1 MITSTQAQQYLDSAL
16 GVSVPVFLLEAA
28 VARVAAAEQAM
39 VDAGYDSH
47 TQILIQCMA
56 VSLVAAAGDPR
67 RLSSQGAPS
76 GASRGF
82 KYKDGDLTALR
93 RSLAALDKAGTV
105 ADIVGPD
112 PAASAF
118 MFVVNG

>member
-1 MITSTQAQQYLDSAL
+1 MITSTQAQQYLDSVL
-16 GVSVPVFLLEAA
+16 GVSVPAFMLDAA
-28 VARVAAAEQAM
+28 VARVATAEQAM
-39 VDAGYDSH
+39 ADAGYDSH
-47 TQILIQCMA
+47 TQIMIQCIA
-56 VSLVAAAGDPR
+56 VALVAAAGDPR
-67 RLSSQGAPS
+67 RLSSQAAPS

-93 RSLAALDKAGTV
+93 RSLTAMDTAGTV
-105 ADIVGPD
+105 AAIVGPD

>member
-16 GVSVPVFLLEAA
+16 GVSVPTFLLEAA
-28 VARVAAAEQAM
+28 VARVATAEQAM

-56 VSLVAAAGDPR
+56 VALVAAAGDPR

>member
-1 MITSTQAQQYLDSAL
+1 MITSTQAQQYLDSVL
-16 GVSVPVFLLEAA
+16 GVSVPVFLLDAA
-28 VARVAAAEQAM
+28 VARVATVEQAM

-47 TQILIQCMA
+47 TQILIQCIA
-56 VSLVAAAGDPR
+56 VALVAAAGDPR

-82 KYKDGDLTALR
+82 KCKDGDLTALR
-93 RSLAALDKAGTV
+93 RSLASLDTAGT
-105 ADIVGPD
+105 AAEIIGPD

>member
-1 MITSTQAQQYLDSAL
+1 MITSTQAQQYLDMVL
-16 GVSVPVFLLEAA
+16 GVSVPVFIVDAA
-28 VARVAAAEQAM
+28 IARVATVEQAM
-39 VDAGYDSH
+39 VDAGYDEYTRTLVQS
-47 TQILIQCMA
+47 MA
-56 VSLVAAAGDPR
+56 VALVAAAGDPR

-82 KYKDGDLTALR
+82 RYKDGDLTALR
-93 RSLAALDKAGTV
+93 RSLAALDTAGTV

>member
-1 MITSTQAQQYLDSAL
+1 MITSTQAQQYLDSVL
-16 GVSVPVFLLEAA
+16 GVGVPAFLIDTAI
-28 VARVAAAEQAM
+28 ARVATAEPKM
-39 VDAGYDSH
+39 VEAGYDEH
-47 TQILIQCMA
+47 TRVLVQCMA
-56 VSLVAAAGDPR
+56 VALVAAAGDPR

-76 GASRGF
+76 GASRSF

-105 ADIVGPD
+105 AGLVGAD

>member
-16 GVSVPVFLLEAA
+16 GVSVPVFLLDAA
-28 VARVAAAEQAM
+28 VARVATAEQAM

-47 TQILIQCMA
+47 TQILVQCMA
-56 VSLVAAAGDPR
+56 VALVAAAGDPR

-76 GASRGF
+76 GSSRGF

-93 RSLAALDKAGTV
+93 RSLAALDTGGTV
-105 ADIVGPD
+105 AGIVGPD
-112 PAASAF
+112 PAGGAF

>member
-1 MITSTQAQQYLDSAL
+1 MITSTQAQQYLDLAL
-16 GVSVPVFLLEAA
+16 GVSVPAFLLEAA
-28 VARVAAAEQAM
+28 VARVATAEQAM

-56 VSLVAAAGDPR
+56 VALVASAGDPR
-67 RLSSQGAPS
+67 RLSSQGATS

-93 RSLAALDKAGTV
+93 RSLASLDKAGTV
-105 ADIVGPD
+105 ADVVGPD